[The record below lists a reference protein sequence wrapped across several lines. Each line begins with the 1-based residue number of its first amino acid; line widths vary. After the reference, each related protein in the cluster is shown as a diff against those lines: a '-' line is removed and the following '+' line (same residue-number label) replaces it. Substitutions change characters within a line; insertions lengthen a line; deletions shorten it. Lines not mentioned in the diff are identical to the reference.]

1 MSSSPHYPETLTIH
15 PLARPPRAMIGL
27 PGSKSITNRA
37 MVLASLNSRQTPCSL
52 TGVLHSEDTEVMVEA
67 LGRLGYAV
75 QPHWSQARIEIGLN
89 RSGRL
94 VPAREADL
102 FVANSGT
109 SMRFLTALAALGEG
123 CYRLDGIARMRER
136 PIQDLLTALAALG
149 VRAECESPNGC
160 PPVILH
166 ANGMTGGNVVI
177 RGDLSSQFL
186 SGLLLAAP
194 WMQQPLRVQV
204 QGRLVSIPY
213 VNMTLAMLRQW
224 GIEARATGLDTGS
237 NVCIEVELART
248 AGADHYHVEPDASAA
263 SYFLA
268 AAAITGGE
276 VGVTGLSLHASMQG
290 DVAFAQCLIDM
301 GCALVSPAP
310 LTIRGGPLKGID
322 VDMNAISDCVMTLAA
337 VACLAEGPTTI
348 RNIAHIRHK
357 ETDRIHALAI
367 ELRRLGAGVEEWAD
381 SLKITPA
388 PLRPAAV
395 DTYNDHR
402 MAMSLALL
410 GLRTPGITVKDPGC
424 VRKTYPGFFR
434 IWSCCGANTSITI
447 FSFNPEPAAT
457 AVRHGVGMRNFGDGC
472 INAAMGNVQSFV
484 AAGSGLNEKS
494 MLTRDSEDNHNA
506 TSLPHWGMLASRSCL
521 GPRRSQSG
529 NHNAL

>member
-1 MSSSPHYPETLTIH
+1 
-15 PLARPPRAMIGL
+15 
-27 PGSKSITNRA
+27 
-37 MVLASLNSRQTPCSL
+37 
-52 TGVLHSEDTEVMVEA
+52 MVEA
-67 LGRLGYAV
+67 LGRLGYAI
-75 QPHWSQARIEIGLN
+75 QPYWNEARIEIGMN
-89 RSGRL
+89 QSGRL

-109 SMRFLTALAALGEG
+109 SMRFLTALVALGEG

-149 VRAECESPNGC
+149 VRAQCDSPNGC
-160 PPVILH
+160 PPVTLH
-166 ANGMTGGNVVI
+166 ANGMAGGSVVI
-177 RGDLSSQFL
+177 RGDVSSQFL

-194 WMQQPLRVQV
+194 WMQQPLRVRV
-204 QGRLVSIPY
+204 KGRLVSIPY
-213 VNMTLAMLRQW
+213 VNMTLTMLQQW
-224 GIEARATGLDTGS
+224 GIGVQASGLDTGS
-237 NVCIEVELART
+237 NVDIGVELAAT
-248 AGADHYHVEPDASAA
+248 AGADHYQVEPDASAA

-301 GCALVSPAP
+301 GCTLVSPAP
-310 LTIRGGPLKGID
+310 LTIRGGPLKGLD
-322 VDMNAISDCVMTLAA
+322 VDMNAISDCVMTLAV

-357 ETDRIHALAI
+357 ETDRIHALAV
-367 ELRRLGAGVEEWAD
+367 ELQRLGVGVEEWTD
-381 SLKITPA
+381 TLKITPA

-424 VRKTYPGFFR
+424 VRKTYPGFFQDL
-434 IWSCCGANTSITI
+434 
-447 FSFNPEPAAT
+447 E
-457 AVRHGVGMRNFGDGC
+457 
-472 INAAMGNVQSFV
+472 
-484 AAGSGLNEKS
+484 L
-494 MLTRDSEDNHNA
+494 LRD
-506 TSLPHWGMLASRSCL
+506 
-521 GPRRSQSG
+521 
-529 NHNAL
+529 